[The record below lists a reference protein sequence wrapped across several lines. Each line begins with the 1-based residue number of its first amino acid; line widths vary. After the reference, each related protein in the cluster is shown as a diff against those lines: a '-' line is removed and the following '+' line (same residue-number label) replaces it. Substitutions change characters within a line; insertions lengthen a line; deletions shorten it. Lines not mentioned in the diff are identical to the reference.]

1 MILAKNKTSSRLFS
15 SFTDN
20 IRYIDDFVSFE
31 KFDKVIV
38 PSNDS
43 NIASFVKNISDTATI
58 FVDFVTESGNF
69 YQSSIQIRDEIK
81 KIVPNSE
88 VICISDAI
96 GGNLKEFSEKNHLR
110 IINSPFFSF
119 YGYLSFTLDSFSLF
133 SNNQFSRCIEYE
145 FNHSRNYLLTSR
157 NGRFNSHR
165 VYTVYKL
172 FKSNLQD
179 DNLISALFYDH
190 DIGTHNNL
198 LNEIESIYLNKI
210 NEDFYMKEISPKI
223 PIEIDNLI
231 NWSENDFELKGDMHH
246 DTELVNSYI
255 DLVTENVCY
264 TPNNEFEIV
273 TMTEKSI
280 KPLLYYQIPLYVAQK
295 NHAKYL
301 KNLGFDLFEDVFPL
315 NYDNESDTNRIDM
328 IIDMI
333 NDKKNFDFNT
343 FFKENKNRF
352 ISNRNLC
359 IDYSFSKGLSSIL
372 KFTKKYEIL

>member
-1 MILAKNKTSSRLFS
+1 MLLAKDKTSSRLFS

-43 NIASFVKNISDTATI
+43 NIESFVKNISDTATI

-69 YQSSIQIRDEIK
+69 YSSSIEIKNQIK
-81 KIVPNSE
+81 KILPNSQ
-88 VICISDAI
+88 VVCISDVI
-96 GGNLKEFSEKNHLR
+96 GGNLKEFSEKNDLK

-133 SNNQFSRCIEYE
+133 SNNQFSRCIEYQ

-165 VYTVYKL
+165 VYTIYKI
-172 FKSNLQD
+172 FESNLQD
-179 DNLISALFYDH
+179 NIISALFYDRKSY
-190 DIGTHNNL
+190 NNSL
-198 LNEIESIYLNKI
+198 KNVNSIYLNKI
-210 NEDFYMKEISPKI
+210 NENFYMKEVSPNI
-223 PIEIDNLI
+223 PITVDNLV
-231 NWSENDFELKGDMHH
+231 NWNENDYELKGDMHH
-246 DTELVNSYI
+246 NTKLVNSYI

-264 TPNNEFEIV
+264 TPNNEFDIV

-280 KPLLYYQIPLYVAQK
+280 RPLLYHQIPLYVSQK
-295 NHAKYL
+295 NHARYL
-301 KNLGFDLFEDVFPL
+301 KNLGFDLFEDIFPL
-315 NYDNESDTNRIDM
+315 DYDNESDTNRIDM

-333 NDKKNFDFNT
+333 SNKKQFDFKT
-343 FFKENKNRF
+343 FFKQNKNRF
-352 ISNRNLC
+352 ISNKNLC
-359 IDYSFSKGLSSIL
+359 IDYAFSKGLSSIL
-372 KFTKKYEIL
+372 NFTKKYEIL

>member
-1 MILAKNKTSSRLFS
+1 
-15 SFTDN
+15 
-20 IRYIDDFVSFE
+20 
-31 KFDKVIV
+31 
-38 PSNDS
+38 
-43 NIASFVKNISDTATI
+43 
-58 FVDFVTESGNF
+58 
-69 YQSSIQIRDEIK
+69 
-81 KIVPNSE
+81 
-88 VICISDAI
+88 
-96 GGNLKEFSEKNHLR
+96 
-110 IINSPFFSF
+110 
-119 YGYLSFTLDSFSLF
+119 
-133 SNNQFSRCIEYE
+133 
-145 FNHSRNYLLTSR
+145 
-157 NGRFNSHR
+157 
-165 VYTVYKL
+165 
-172 FKSNLQD
+172 
-179 DNLISALFYDH
+179 
-190 DIGTHNNL
+190 
-198 LNEIESIYLNKI
+198 
-210 NEDFYMKEISPKI
+210 
-223 PIEIDNLI
+223 
-231 NWSENDFELKGDMHH
+231 MHH

>member
-1 MILAKNKTSSRLFS
+1 MILAKNITAPRLFS
-15 SFTDN
+15 FFTDN

-43 NIASFVKNISDTATI
+43 NIESFVKNIKDTATI

-69 YQSSIQIRDEIK
+69 YSSSIEIKNQIK
-81 KIVPNSE
+81 KILPNSE
-88 VICISDAI
+88 VICISDVI
-96 GGNLKEFSEKNHLR
+96 GGNLKEFSEKNDLK

-119 YGYLSFTLDSFSLF
+119 YGYLSFTQDSFSLF
-133 SNNQFSRCIEYE
+133 VNNQFSLVNECE
-145 FNHSRNYLLTSR
+145 FNHRRNHLLTSR

-165 VYTVYKL
+165 VYTLYKL

-179 DNLISALFYDH
+179 NLITALFYH
-190 DIGTHNNL
+190 GKSYNNSL
-198 LNEIESIYLNKI
+198 KGVESIYLNKI
-210 NEDFYMKEISPKI
+210 NQNFYMEEISPKI
-223 PIEIDNLI
+223 PITIDNLV
-231 NWSENDFELKGDMHH
+231 NWNENDYELKGDMHH
-246 DTELVNSYI
+246 NTKLVNSYI

-264 TPNNEFEIV
+264 TPSNEFDIV

-280 KPLLYYQIPLYVAQK
+280 RPLLYYQIPLYVSQK

-301 KNLGFDLFEDVFPL
+301 KNLGFDLFEDIFPL
-315 NYDNESDTNRIDM
+315 DYDNESDTNRIDM

-333 NDKKNFDFNT
+333 NNKKEFDFKS
-343 FFKENKNRF
+343 FFKQNKNRF

-359 IDYSFSKGLSSIL
+359 IDYAFSKGLSSVFN
-372 KFTKKYEIL
+372 FTKKYEIL

>member
-1 MILAKNKTSSRLFS
+1 MILAKNNTSSRLFS
-15 SFTDN
+15 FFTDN

-58 FVDFVTESGNF
+58 FIDFVTESGNF

-88 VICISDAI
+88 VICISDVI

-119 YGYLSFTLDSFSLF
+119 YAYLSFTHDSFSLF
-133 SNNQFSRCIEYE
+133 SNNQFSFIREYE
-145 FNHSRNYLLTSR
+145 FNYNRENLLTSR

-165 VYTVYKL
+165 VYTIYKL
-172 FKSNLQD
+172 FQSNLKE
-179 DNLISALFYDH
+179 DNNISALFYEENSY
-190 DIGTHNNL
+190 NNSL
-198 LNEIESIYLNKI
+198 KNVESIYSNKI

-223 PIEIDNLI
+223 PITIDNLVE
-231 NWSENDFELKGDMHH
+231 WGENDFELKGDMHYNL
-246 DTELVNSYI
+246 EPFNSHI

-333 NDKKNFDFNT
+333 NDKKNFDFNA

>member
-157 NGRFNSHR
+157 NGRFN
-165 VYTVYKL
+165 
-172 FKSNLQD
+172 
-179 DNLISALFYDH
+179 
-190 DIGTHNNL
+190 
-198 LNEIESIYLNKI
+198 
-210 NEDFYMKEISPKI
+210 
-223 PIEIDNLI
+223 
-231 NWSENDFELKGDMHH
+231 
-246 DTELVNSYI
+246 
-255 DLVTENVCY
+255 
-264 TPNNEFEIV
+264 
-273 TMTEKSI
+273 
-280 KPLLYYQIPLYVAQK
+280 
-295 NHAKYL
+295 
-301 KNLGFDLFEDVFPL
+301 
-315 NYDNESDTNRIDM
+315 
-328 IIDMI
+328 
-333 NDKKNFDFNT
+333 
-343 FFKENKNRF
+343 
-352 ISNRNLC
+352 
-359 IDYSFSKGLSSIL
+359 
-372 KFTKKYEIL
+372 